1 MILIDTLYINKG
13 GGKILLEYLI
23 DYVVEKKISDNFF
36 FLFDDRLKSDN
47 VKNLNLQQIKY
58 LKSGEKNRFFFYKKY
73 VNKFSSFICF
83 ANIPPPICTKDKSV
97 IVYFHNV
104 LLLDLYNSN
113 LNLRNKFFLRLK
125 YTYINFLN
133 YDKYTW
139 AVQTQKVS
147 NLLNSTLGVDKSK
160 ILICPIFD
168 VDFFKNC
175 NLGIVENNRN
185 YLYVADGSPQKNH
198 INLLQAWSLFIKN
211 NRNNNSTLHLTLEE
225 NYFMEL
231 INKIHAKNND
241 QVRVINHGWCSVNQI
256 RDLYM
261 KCNYLVYPSLAE
273 SFGLPLIEAAA
284 SGCKII
290 ASDLPYVFEVVD
302 PSLVFNPD
310 NVESI
315 LKSLDESIDYIN
327 IPSTVLKV
335 ENKIDLLFNSNS
347 YV

>member
-36 FLFDDRLKSDN
+36 FLFDKRFNSDK
-47 VKNLNLQQIKY
+47 VKKLNKEQIKF
-58 LKSGEKNRFFFYKKY
+58 LKSGEKNRFFFYKKKSITF
-73 VNKFSSFICF
+73 NSFICF
-83 ANIPPPICTKDKSV
+83 ANIPPPIRIKDKSV
-97 IVYFHNV
+97 TVYFHNV

-125 YTYINFLN
+125 YTYINYLN
-133 YDKYTW
+133 YHNYTW

-147 NLLNSTLGVDKSK
+147 NLLNSKLGVDKSK

-175 NLGIVENNRN
+175 NTGIVENNMN

-198 INLLQAWSLFIKN
+198 INLLHAWSLFIKN
-211 NRNNNSTLHLTLEE
+211 NKNNNATLHLTLEE
-225 NYFMEL
+225 SCFKRI
-231 INKIHAKNND
+231 INKINQINTD
-241 QVRVINHGWCSVNQI
+241 QINVINHGLCTVNQI

-261 KCNYLVYPSLAE
+261 KCNFLVYPSLAE

-290 ASDLPYVFEVVD
+290 ASDLPYVFEVIN
-302 PSLVFNPD
+302 PSLVFNPND
-310 NVESI
+310 VESI
-315 LKSLDESIDYIN
+315 FISLNKSFIPDN
-327 IPSTVLKV
+327 ISYTSLIV

>member
-47 VKNLNLQQIKY
+47 VKKLNLQQIKY
-58 LKSGEKNRFFFYKKY
+58 LKSGEKNRFFFYKKFE
-73 VNKFSSFICF
+73 NEFSSFICF
-83 ANIPPPICTKDKSV
+83 ANVPPPICINDKSV

-104 LLLDLYNSN
+104 LLLDSTKSN
-113 LNLRNKFFLRLK
+113 LKLGTKLLLSLK
-125 YTYINFLN
+125 KNYIKFLN
-133 YDKYTW
+133 NANYKW
-139 AVQTQKVS
+139 AVQTLNVS
-147 NLLNSTLGVDKSK
+147 NLLESNLGIEKSN
-160 ILICPIFD
+160 ILVCPIFD

-175 NLGIVENNRN
+175 NSGIEENNAN

-198 INLLQAWSLFIKN
+198 FNLLHAWSLFAQKN
-211 NRNNNSTLHLTLEE
+211 KNFTLHLTLDKTNFEE
-225 NYFMEL
+225 I
-231 INKIHAKNND
+231 INKIQVVSNN
-241 QVRVINHGWCSVNQI
+241 QFKVINHGWCSLDKV

-290 ASDLPYVFEVVD
+290 ASDLPYVTEVVN

-315 LKSLDESIDYIN
+315 LKSLNKSIDYIN
-327 IPSTVLKV
+327 IPSTGLKV
-335 ENKIDLLFNSNS
+335 ENKIDLLFNTNS